1 MNLFLS
7 IPTSDEMADQKVYSV
22 SEITRIVK
30 LLIEENIPTIWLEGE
45 ISNFK
50 AHYSGHYY
58 FTLKDANA
66 QISAVIWKSRAL
78 QLTFDPEDGMLVQAL
93 GNIRLYEKSGRYQF
107 DIIRIMPSGVGQ
119 LQQRFEELKA
129 RLLKEG
135 LFEEKHKKQLPPFPR
150 RIGIV
155 TSETGAAIRD
165 MIHVLK
171 RRAPQTEIILRP
183 AKVQGEGAAID
194 IANAIRE
201 FNEYG
206 DVDVLIVGRGGGSL
220 EDLWAFNE
228 EEVARAIFESKIP
241 VVSAVG
247 HEIDFTIADFVAD
260 LRAPTPSAA
269 AELVWPEATD
279 VRATILDFRQRLLR
293 AVHQKIE
300 YYYERLNSIR
310 RSYGFR
316 QPEDRIRQ
324 FYMQVDD
331 YNTRLTRA
339 FKIIIGNREEYIKQL
354 HLRLQNLNPKRVL
367 ERGYSISYVDG
378 KIVRDAGKLRSG
390 MELKTELYRGNL
402 ISEIKKVQSK

>member
-1 MNLFLS
+1 
-7 IPTSDEMADQKVYSV
+7 MADQKVYSV

-58 FTLKDANA
+58 FTLKDATA
-66 QISAVIWKSRAL
+66 QISAVIWKSRAA
-78 QLTFDPEDGMLVQAL
+78 QLTFEPEDGLLVQAL

-107 DIIRIMPSGVGQ
+107 DIIRIMPAGVGR
-119 LQQRFEELKA
+119 LQQKFEELKA
-129 RLLKEG
+129 RLLSEG
-135 LFEEKHKKQLPPFPR
+135 LFDEKHKKKLPPFPR

-165 MIHVLK
+165 MINVLR
-171 RRAPQTEIILRP
+171 RRAPQAEIILRP
-183 AKVQGEGAAID
+183 AKVQGEGAAKD
-194 IANAIRE
+194 IAAAIRE

-206 DVDVLIVGRGGGSL
+206 KVDVLIVGRGGGSL

-269 AELVWPEATD
+269 AELVWPEAND
-279 VRATILDFRQRLLR
+279 VRATILEYKQRLLR
-293 AVHQKIE
+293 AIHHKIE

-310 RSYGFR
+310 KSYGFR

-331 YNTRLTRA
+331 FNARLIRV
-339 FKIIIGNREEYIKQL
+339 FQIIIDKREDYVKQL
-354 HLRLQNLNPKRVL
+354 YLRLQNLNPKKVL
-367 ERGYSISYVDG
+367 ERGYSISYVNG
-378 KIVRDAGKLRSG
+378 KIVRNAAGLRSG
-390 MELKTELYRGNL
+390 MELKTELYKGNIL
-402 ISEIKKVQSK
+402 SEIKKVQSK

>member
-1 MNLFLS
+1 
-7 IPTSDEMADQKVYSV
+7 MATQKVYTV
-22 SEITRIVK
+22 GEITRIVK
-30 LLIEENIPTIWLEGE
+30 LLIEENIPTVWLEGE

-58 FTLKDANA
+58 FTLKDETA
-66 QISAVIWKSRAL
+66 QISAVIWKSRTI
-78 QLTFDPEDGMLVQAL
+78 QLTFEPEDGMLVQAL

-129 RLLKEG
+129 KLLAEG
-135 LFEEKHKKQLPPFPR
+135 LFDEKHKKDLPPFPR

-165 MIHVLK
+165 MINILR

-183 AKVQGEGAAID
+183 AKVQGRGAARD
-194 IANAIRE
+194 IAAAIRE

-206 DVDVLIVGRGGGSL
+206 KVDVLIVGRGGGSL

-228 EEVARAIFESKIP
+228 EEVARAIFDSDIP

-247 HEIDFTIADFVAD
+247 HEVDYTIADFVAD

-279 VRATILDFRQRLLR
+279 VRATIIEFRQRLYR
-293 AVHQKIE
+293 AVYQKIE
-300 YYYERLNSIR
+300 YYYERLNGIR

-316 QPEDRIRQ
+316 QPEDRIKQ

-331 YNTRLTRA
+331 LHARLSRA
-339 FKIIIGNREEYIKQL
+339 FRITIGRQTDYVTQL
-354 HLRLQNLNPKRVL
+354 HLRLQNLNPRKVL
-367 ERGYSISYVDG
+367 ERGYSISYVNG
-378 KIVRDAGKLRSG
+378 KIVRDAGKLHSG
-390 MELKTELYRGNL
+390 LQLKTELYKGNL
-402 ISEIKKVQSK
+402 LSKITKVQSE